1 MVAGISPG
9 SLNYA
14 VSRSKEFFYYLPV
27 ADLWVLST
35 EISASK
41 MSSYK
46 SSQLMETNLNVPH
59 NWCELVE
66 PS

>member
-1 MVAGISPG
+1 MVEGISPG
-9 SLNYA
+9 SLNYD
-14 VSRSKEFFYYLPV
+14 VSKSKGFSYNLPV

-41 MSSYK
+41 MNFYP
-46 SSQLMETNLNVPH
+46 SSQLMETNLNVLH

-66 PS
+66 PR